1 MMSLGTPFNFT
12 PMGIRSIL
20 SRPFAAIIDAQTR
33 RWSSRPVE
41 TQKAVLQSIISKA
54 KDTVFGKEHGF
65 AFIKNHSEFAK
76 QVPIRDYEG
85 LRPWMERVVSG
96 ESNVLWPGK
105 PLYFAKTSGTTSG
118 VKYIP
123 ITRESIPNHING
135 ARNALLNYVHET
147 GNSAFLDGKLI
158 FLSGSPEMELKNG
171 IHVGRLSGISNHFV
185 PSYLRTNQLPS
196 YAANCIADWET
207 KLDAI
212 VEETLAARMTLIS
225 GIPSWVQMY
234 FDRINARTGKPVKD
248 VFPDFSLFVYGG
260 VNYEPYRAK
269 MEASLGRKV
278 DSIELFPASEGFFA
292 YQDQQGDPGLLLL
305 LDAGIFYEFIPAEE
319 YFNEHPTRL
328 TIGEVELGRN
338 YALIVSSNAGLWA
351 YSIGDTV
358 QFVSK
363 DPYRLIVSGRIKHF
377 TSAFGEHVIA
387 KEVESALKDAS
398 EGLDVEVVDFHV
410 APQVNPPEGGLP
422 YHEWFI
428 SFAKTPE
435 DMTTFAQRIDV
446 AMQQQNIY
454 YRDLIEGNILRPAVI
469 TEVVEDAFILYAKAE
484 GRLGGQFK
492 LPRLAN
498 DRKVADR
505 LLSGVGN
512 VP

>member
-1 MMSLGTPFNFT
+1 
-12 PMGIRSIL
+12 MGIRSIL
-20 SRPFAAIIDAQTR
+20 SRPLAAIVDAHTR
-33 RWSSRPVE
+33 RWSLRPVE
-41 TQKAVLQSIISKA
+41 TQQAVLQSIVERA

-65 AFIKNHSEFAK
+65 ASISTHRDFAK

-85 LRPWMERVVSG
+85 LRPWMERVVAG
-96 ESNVLWPGK
+96 ERNVLWPGI

-135 ARNALLNYVHET
+135 AKNALLNYVHET
-147 GNSAFLDGKLI
+147 GNAAFLDGKLI
-158 FLSGSPEMELKNG
+158 FLSGSPELEMKNG

-185 PSYLRTNQLPS
+185 PGYLRTNQMPS
-196 YAANCIADWET
+196 YATNCIEDWET
-207 KLDAI
+207 KLDTI
-212 VEETLAARMTLIS
+212 VEETLAERMTLIS
-225 GIPSWVQMY
+225 GIPAWVQMY

-269 MEASLGRKV
+269 MEASMGRRV

-292 YQDQQGDPGLLLL
+292 YQDRQGDPGLLLL
-305 LDAGIFYEFIPAEE
+305 LNAGIFYEFIPVEE
-319 YFNEHPTRL
+319 YYNEKPTRL
-328 TIGEVELGRN
+328 TIGEVELGKN
-338 YALIVSSNAGLWA
+338 YALIVSSNAGLWG

-363 DPYRLIVSGRIKHF
+363 DPYRVVVSGRIKHF

-387 KEVESALKDAS
+387 KEVEAALRDAS
-398 EGLDVEVVDFHV
+398 QGQDVEVVDFHV

-422 YHEWFI
+422 YHQWFI
-428 SFAKTPE
+428 SFTKRPD
-435 DMTTFAQRIDV
+435 DMEAFAQRIDR
-446 AMQQQNIY
+446 AMQEQNIY
-454 YRDLIEGNILRPAVI
+454 YRDLIIGSVLRPAVI
-469 TEVVEDAFILYAKAE
+469 TELAPDAFIRYARSE
-484 GRLGGQFK
+484 GKLGGQFK

-498 DRKVADR
+498 DREVADR
-505 LLSGVGN
+505 LNALRHL
-512 VP
+512 

>member
-1 MMSLGTPFNFT
+1 
-12 PMGIRSIL
+12 
-20 SRPFAAIIDAQTR
+20 
-33 RWSSRPVE
+33 
-41 TQKAVLQSIISKA
+41 
-54 KDTVFGKEHGF
+54 
-65 AFIKNHSEFAK
+65 
-76 QVPIRDYEG
+76 
-85 LRPWMERVVSG
+85 MERVVSG
-96 ESNVLWPGK
+96 ESNVLWSGK

-158 FLSGSPEMELKNG
+158 FLSGSPELELRNG

-185 PSYLRTNQLPS
+185 PSYLRTNQMPS

-212 VEETLAARMTLIS
+212 VEETLPARMTLIS

-319 YFNEHPTRL
+319 YFNEQPTRL
-328 TIGEVELGRN
+328 TIGEVELGKN

-387 KEVESALKDAS
+387 KEVESALKGAS
-398 EGLDVEVVDFHV
+398 EGQDVEVVDFHV

-428 SFAKTPE
+428 SFAKRPN
-435 DMTTFAQRIDV
+435 DMAAFAQRIDL

-469 TEVVEDAFILYAKAE
+469 TEVAEDAFIRYARSE

-505 LLSGVGN
+505 LFS
-512 VP
+512 